1 MEKEHSDKNY
11 AVAVY
16 LAAVFS
22 LLGVHHFYVGRIGHG
37 LIDIGITIVAVYLII
52 SGLTSENAA
61 RTGLGILLIVLDY
74 VHTVYF
80 TYRLITGTYRDG
92 KGRIIQVG

>member
-1 MEKEHSDKNY
+1 MAQECSDKSY
-11 AVAVY
+11 ATAVF

-22 LLGVHHFYVGRIGHG
+22 LLGVHHFYVGRVGHG

-52 SGLTSENAA
+52 SGATSGIEM
-61 RTGLGILLIVLDY
+61 RVGIGILLIVLDY
-74 VHTVYF
+74 AHTVYF

>member
-1 MEKEHSDKNY
+1 MEQESSDKNY
-11 AVAVY
+11 GVAVF

-22 LLGVHHFYVGRIGHG
+22 LLGVHHFYVGRVGHG

-52 SGLTSENAA
+52 SGYTSGIEM
-61 RTGLGILLIVLDY
+61 RVGLGVLLIALDY

-80 TYRLITGTYRDG
+80 TYRLITGTYSDG

>member
-1 MEKEHSDKNY
+1 MAQECSDKSY
-11 AVAVY
+11 ATAVF

-22 LLGVHHFYVGRIGHG
+22 LLGVHHFYVGRVGHG
-37 LIDIGITIVAVYLII
+37 LIDIGITIAAVYLII
-52 SGLTSENAA
+52 SGATSGIEM
-61 RTGLGILLIVLDY
+61 RVGLGILLIVLDY
-74 VHTVYF
+74 VHTIYF

>member
-1 MEKEHSDKNY
+1 MEQESSDKNY
-11 AVAVY
+11 GVAVF

-22 LLGVHHFYVGRIGHG
+22 LLGVHHFYVGRVGHG

-52 SGLTSENAA
+52 SGSTSGNPM
-61 RTGLGILLIVLDY
+61 RIGSGILLIVLDY
-74 VHTVYF
+74 AHTVYF
-80 TYRLITGTYRDG
+80 TYRLITGTYTDG

>member
-1 MEKEHSDKNY
+1 MERDSSEKNY
-11 AVAVY
+11 AAAVV

-22 LLGVHHFYVGRIGHG
+22 LLGIHHFYVGRVGHG
-37 LIDIGITIVAVYLII
+37 LIDIGITIAAVYLII
-52 SGLTSENAA
+52 SGSTSENAM
-61 RTGLGILLIVLDY
+61 RVGLGVLLIALDY

>member
-1 MEKEHSDKNY
+1 MEQECSEKNY
-11 AVAVY
+11 ATAVV

-52 SGLTSENAA
+52 SGYTSGITI
-61 RTGLGILLIVLDY
+61 RVGLGVLLIALDY

>member
-1 MEKEHSDKNY
+1 MEQECSDKNY
-11 AVAVY
+11 AVAVV

-22 LLGVHHFYVGRIGHG
+22 LLGVHHFYVGRAGHG
-37 LIDIGITIVAVYLII
+37 LIDTGITIAAVYLII
-52 SGLTSENAA
+52 SGYTSGIEM
-61 RTGLGILLIVLDY
+61 RVGLGVLLIALDY

-80 TYRLITGTYRDG
+80 TYRLITGTYSDG

>member
-1 MEKEHSDKNY
+1 MAKECSNKNY
-11 AVAVY
+11 ATAVL

-22 LLGVHHFYVGRIGHG
+22 LLGVHHFYVGRVGHG

-52 SGLTSENAA
+52 SGATSGIEM
-61 RTGLGILLIVLDY
+61 RVGIGILLIVLDY

-92 KGRIIQVG
+92 NGRIVQVG

>member
-11 AVAVY
+11 AVAVF

-52 SGLTSENAA
+52 SGSMSGIAI
-61 RTGLGILLIVLDY
+61 RVGLGALLIALDY

-92 KGRIIQVG
+92 NGKIIQIG